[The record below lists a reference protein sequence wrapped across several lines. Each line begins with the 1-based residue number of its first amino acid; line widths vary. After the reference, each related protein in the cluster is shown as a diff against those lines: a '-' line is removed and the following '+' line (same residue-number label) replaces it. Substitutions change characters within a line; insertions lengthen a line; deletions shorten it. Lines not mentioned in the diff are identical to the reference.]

1 MTAVLTWLTT
11 GDRRLATDMNYLE
24 PSDYEIYGLE
34 PATPQA
40 LVTAASA
47 LMDAHC
53 RRPTLGVAS
62 YTERLRL
69 APGRNSVRLSYLP
82 LATVAPAPCPLAS
95 ARARYGVPRRGEA
108 GSEIAEDVAQA
119 FNLPGAWVAVDS
131 SSIEC
136 RTETGE
142 LTLPANALGLAFNEI
157 EVTYTAGLAAI
168 PAAVKFACAQV
179 VRNAQATPALNVRAG
194 TLDRIRLEYF
204 AGSLVDSD
212 VRALLA
218 PYVAQKL

>member
-1 MTAVLTWLTT
+1 
-11 GDRRLATDMNYLE
+11 MNYLQ
-24 PSDYEIYGLE
+24 PSEYELYGLE

-40 LVTAASA
+40 LVAAASA

-53 RRPTLGVAS
+53 RHPTLGVAS

-69 APGRNSVRLSYLP
+69 APGRNTVRLSYLP
-82 LATVAPAPCPLAS
+82 LATIAPAPCPFAS
-95 ARARYGVPRRGEA
+95 ARARYGVPRRGEG

-119 FNLPGAWVAVDS
+119 FNLPGAWVSLDPNA
-131 SSIEC
+131 IEF
-136 RTETGE
+136 RAETGE
-142 LTLPANALGLAFNEI
+142 LTLPANALGLAFNEV

-168 PAAVKFACAQV
+168 PDAVKFACAQV

-194 TLDRIRLEYF
+194 TLDRMRLEYF
-204 AGSLVDSD
+204 AGSLVDAD

-218 PYVAQKL
+218 PYVAQQL